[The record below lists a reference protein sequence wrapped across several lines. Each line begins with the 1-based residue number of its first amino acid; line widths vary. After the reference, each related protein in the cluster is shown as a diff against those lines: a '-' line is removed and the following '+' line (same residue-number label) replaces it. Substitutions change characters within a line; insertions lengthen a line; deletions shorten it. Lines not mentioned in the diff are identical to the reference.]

1 MNTITLLLTSSQI
14 ERLYAAWSEFEVK
27 APAYARYQLKP
38 ENCTITAYQ
47 SNKVVFQGKDAMIYA
62 APFQTEDRLENTN
75 LSQGKSAFRRFA
87 KQTHAGS
94 DEVGTGDYFGSVC
107 VCACAVEQ
115 QDLAWLQELKV
126 NDSKQINDEV
136 ILQTAPLLM
145 ERLAYS
151 LLILPPVK
159 YNQIH
164 SQCNMNQ
171 IKAILHNQAYGHLK
185 RKRGSLPQA
194 AIVDQFTPQA
204 SYYRYCQG
212 QKEVIRGL
220 HFETKAESHYPAVAC
235 ASMIARCAFLKAW
248 DAMEKQWDM
257 SFSKGAGSVVDQDG
271 AAFVKK
277 HGEQH
282 LKEVAKLH
290 FKNTEKVAD
299 LL

>member
-1 MNTITLLLTSSQI
+1 MNTITLMLTLPQI
-14 ERLYAAWSEFEVK
+14 ERLYEVWHEFEVK
-27 APAYARYQLKP
+27 APAYSRYQLKP

-47 SNKVVFQGKDAMIYA
+47 SNKVVFQGKDAAIYA
-62 APFQTEDRLENTN
+62 APFQTEESFDQ
-75 LSQGKSAFRRFA
+75 SQGQNDFRRFA

-107 VCACAVEQ
+107 VCACAVEK
-115 QDLAWLQELKV
+115 QDLAWLETLKV

-136 ILQTAPLLM
+136 ILKTAPLLM

-151 LLILPPVK
+151 LLILPPAK

-164 SQCNMNQ
+164 QQCNMNQ
-171 IKAILHNQAYGHLK
+171 IKAILHNQAYVHLK
-185 RKRGSLPQA
+185 HKRGELPKA
-194 AIVDQFTPQA
+194 AIVDQFTPQV
-204 SYYRYCQG
+204 SYYRYCKD
-212 QKEVIRGL
+212 QKEIVRGL

-248 DAMEKQWDM
+248 TAMENQWDM
-257 SFSKGAGSVVDQDG
+257 TFSKGAGSAVDQDG
-271 AAFVKK
+271 AAFVRK

>member
-1 MNTITLLLTSSQI
+1 M
-14 ERLYAAWSEFEVK
+14 
-27 APAYARYQLKP
+27 
-38 ENCTITAYQ
+38 
-47 SNKVVFQGKDAMIYA
+47 
-62 APFQTEDRLENTN
+62 
-75 LSQGKSAFRRFA
+75 
-87 KQTHAGS
+87 
-94 DEVGTGDYFGSVC
+94 
-107 VCACAVEQ
+107 
-115 QDLAWLQELKV
+115 
-126 NDSKQINDEV
+126 
-136 ILQTAPLLM
+136 
-145 ERLAYS
+145 RLAYS

-171 IKAILHNQAYGHLK
+171 IKAILHNQAYVHLK
-185 RKRGSLPQA
+185 RKRRSLPQV

-212 QKEVIRGL
+212 QKEVVRGL

-257 SFSKGAGSVVDQDG
+257 SFSKGAGSVVDRDG